1 MNLLIDTH
9 VALWALTNNPKLARR
24 GRELIADPA
33 NTVAISAASLWEI
46 SIKNALRRGGPRALP
61 FSAGQSQGL
70 FEDAGFRIL
79 PVTAA
84 HAVAVEALDPLHGDP
99 FDRLLVA
106 QALTEPLRLVTH
118 DAALAAYSDSVIL
131 V

>member
-9 VALWALTNNPKLARR
+9 VALWALTGDAKLPARAR
-24 GRELIADPA
+24 SLIADTA
-33 NTVAISAASLWEI
+33 NTVAVSAASLWEI
-46 SIKNALRRGGPRALP
+46 SIKNALRRQGPRALP
-61 FSAGQSQGL
+61 FSAAQSLRL

-79 PVTAA
+79 AVTAA
-84 HAVAVEALDPLHGDP
+84 HAVAVEGLDPMHGDP

-118 DAALAAYSDSVIL
+118 DATLARYSDSIIL